1 MRTLIIL
8 GLVVA
13 GLVAAGAIHIST
25 SGNNVDITVDRERLK
40 AVTTEVVEEGK
51 TVWRSASANGQPT
64 TTR

>member
-25 SGNNVDITVDRERLK
+25 SGNDVDITVDRERLK
-40 AVTTEVVEEGK
+40 AVTTEVVEEGQ
-51 TVWRSASANGQPT
+51 TVWRSASANGQS